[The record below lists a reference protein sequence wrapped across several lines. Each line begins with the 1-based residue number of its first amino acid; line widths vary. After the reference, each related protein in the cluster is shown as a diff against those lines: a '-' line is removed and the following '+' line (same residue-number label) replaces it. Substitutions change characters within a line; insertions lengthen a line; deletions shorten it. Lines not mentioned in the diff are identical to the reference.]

1 MFLGYAY
8 KLKAQ
13 TLALENMFTIAKCG
27 SNQQSKEH
35 VAGPVVRSS
44 CSWDAMRVYHL
55 DILMHVVGRHIR
67 RIT

>member
-13 TLALENMFTIAKCG
+13 TLALENMFTNAKCG

-35 VAGPVVRSS
+35 VAGPVVR
-44 CSWDAMRVYHL
+44 
-55 DILMHVVGRHIR
+55 
-67 RIT
+67 